1 MKQRTLK
8 MLEAIIE
15 NKEFDSEGDDIYF
28 ASLIHP
34 KKLTGKMTD
43 EIRYDHGFENNCII
57 LGKFINQPVKTLTTK
72 EYFTLIGY
80 YNEQNKR

>member
-1 MKQRTLK
+1 MKQRILK
-8 MLEAIIE
+8 LLSSIIE
-15 NKEFDSEGDDIYF
+15 NKEIDLESDDKYF

-34 KKLTGKMTD
+34 KRLTGRHSD
-43 EIRYDHGFENNCII
+43 EIRYEHGFENNCII

-80 YNEQNKR
+80 YNAQNKR